1 MSKESSPSRLPAES
15 RRSFLAKLGLGAA
28 AMALVS
34 SPIFHW
40 GQGKADR
47 TQPGSQDLPGGD
59 SIFRPRSG

>member
-1 MSKESSPSRLPAES
+1 MSKESSPSPLPAES

-40 GQGKADR
+40 GQSKTDR
-47 TQPGSQDLPGGD
+47 SQPGSQDLPGGD
-59 SIFRPRSG
+59 SIFRPRSR